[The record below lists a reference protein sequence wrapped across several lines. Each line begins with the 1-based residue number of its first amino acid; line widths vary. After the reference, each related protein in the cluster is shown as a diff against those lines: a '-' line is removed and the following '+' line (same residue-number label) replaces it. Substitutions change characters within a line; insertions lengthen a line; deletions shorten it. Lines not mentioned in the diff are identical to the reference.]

1 MHNFCCLCL
10 SLSGWISY
18 FACLLPDLFH
28 SHSESAVPKSVDHP
42 ELLDRFGSY
51 VEERLVN
58 IHHGL
63 DMTHQDP
70 TFTSF
75 HGTALS
81 DVEPVSEG
89 SIRMHISQRLIRSFE
104 EVQRGRLCQDPAG
117 NRTTQRP
124 PDHRKET
131 QTAVVWSCLLFIRPG
146 QNHLARHSER
156 GKKTR
161 QTEKEVG
168 RQHQGMDR
176 PGVCQ
181 VTEGSGEQGRME
193 ETGCEIIC
201 GDPTT
206 FTVRG

>member
-58 IHHGL
+58 IHYGL

-104 EVQRGRLCQDPAG
+104 EVRRGRLCQDPAG

-124 PDHRKET
+124 PDHCKET
-131 QTAVVWSCLLFIRPG
+131 QTAVVWLCLPFSLSSG
-146 QNHLARHSER
+146 LAKAILQATVKGGR
-156 GKKTR
+156 R
-161 QTEKEVG
+161 QG
-168 RQHQGMDR
+168 RQRKRWEDNIREWTGLEFAKSQRAVENREEWMKLVVR
-176 PGVCQ
+176 SSV
-181 VTEGSGEQGRME
+181 VTQ
-193 ETGCEIIC
+193 
-201 GDPTT
+201 
-206 FTVRG
+206 